1 MRAPHSFPLAELAS
15 RRGLGAVVAGAVVTF
30 STMTSNVAAA
40 NDFPTIERVLFVEAC
55 ARDHPD
61 RPHQEMLYKC
71 SCALDAIAAEYT
83 YDQYV
88 DLSTAFDAGQIAGE
102 RGAAVRESTTGQDLI
117 KQFRAARTKAFSS
130 CFIQ

>member
-1 MRAPHSFPLAELAS
+1 MRTLHSFRLARLALARGLAIALAS
-15 RRGLGAVVAGAVVTF
+15 AALVLA
-30 STMTSNVAAA
+30 SMTSDATA
-40 NDFPTIERVLFVEAC
+40 NDFPTIERVMFVEAC
-55 ARDHPD
+55 AREHPD

-71 SCALDAIAAEYT
+71 SCALDALAADYT

-117 KQFRAARTKAFSS
+117 KQFRAARSKAFSG

>member
-1 MRAPHSFPLAELAS
+1 MRALHSFRLAQLAS
-15 RRGLGAVVAGAVVTF
+15 RRGLGPALAGAVMAL
-30 STMTSNVAAA
+30 STTTSNAAA
-40 NDFPTIERVLFVEAC
+40 NDFPTVERVMFVEAC

-71 SCALDAIAAEYT
+71 SCALDALAAEYT

-88 DLSTAFDAGQIAGE
+88 DLSTAFNAGQIAGE

-117 KQFRAARTKAFSS
+117 KQFRAARSKAFSG

>member
-1 MRAPHSFPLAELAS
+1 MTVLRRFLAAKLAS
-15 RRGLGAVVAGAVVTF
+15 RRGLAPALAAVGIAL
-30 STMTSNVAAA
+30 STTGNAAA
-40 NDFPTIERVLFVEAC
+40 NDFPTVERVLFVEAC

-61 RPHQEMLYKC
+61 RPHQEMVYKC
-71 SCALDAIAAEYT
+71 SCALDAMAAEYT

-117 KQFRAARTKAFSS
+117 KQFRAARAKALSS

>member
-1 MRAPHSFPLAELAS
+1 MLDSAAASRFALAS
-15 RRGLGAVVAGAVVTF
+15 AVAAIALLLSDTARA
-30 STMTSNVAAA
+30 AAA
-40 NDFPTIERVLFVEAC
+40 NDFPTIDRVMFVEAC

-71 SCALDAIAAEYT
+71 SCAVDALAAQYT
-83 YDQYV
+83 FDQYV

-102 RGAAVRESTTGQDLI
+102 RGAAVRESTSGQDLA
-117 KQFRAARTKAFSS
+117 KQFRAARAKAFSS

>member
-1 MRAPHSFPLAELAS
+1 MRAIHAFRLPRLAA
-15 RRGLGAVVAGAVVTF
+15 RRGLGVALASAAVTLA
-30 STMTSNVAAA
+30 SMSNDTTA
-40 NDFPTIERVLFVEAC
+40 NDFPTIDRVMFVEAC
-55 ARDHPD
+55 AREHPD

-71 SCALDAIAAEYT
+71 SCALDAIAADYT

-117 KQFRAARTKAFSS
+117 KQFRAARSKAFSG

>member
-1 MRAPHSFPLAELAS
+1 MRLHGSSRLAELAS
-15 RRGLGAVVAGAVVTF
+15 PRSLGLAVAGAAIAL
-30 STMTSNVAAA
+30 SAMTGNAAA

-55 ARDHPD
+55 ARDYPD

-117 KQFRAARTKAFSS
+117 KQFRAARAKAFSG

>member
-1 MRAPHSFPLAELAS
+1 MRASHMLDSAAASRFALAS
-15 RRGLGAVVAGAVVTF
+15 AVAAIALLLSGTAR
-30 STMTSNVAAA
+30 VAAA
-40 NDFPTIERVLFVEAC
+40 NDFPTIDRVMFVEAC

-71 SCALDAIAAEYT
+71 SCAVDALAAQYT
-83 YDQYV
+83 FDQYV

-102 RGAAVRESTTGQDLI
+102 RGAAVRESTSGQDLA
-117 KQFRAARTKAFSS
+117 KQFRAARAKAFSS

>member
-1 MRAPHSFPLAELAS
+1 M
-15 RRGLGAVVAGAVVTF
+15 RRGLAAILGGVIVAFLTMISDVV
-30 STMTSNVAAA
+30 AA
-40 NDFPTIERVLFVEAC
+40 NDFPTIERVMFVEAC
-55 ARDHPD
+55 AREHPD

-83 YDQYV
+83 HDQYV

>member
-1 MRAPHSFPLAELAS
+1 MKVLHAFGLAELAL
-15 RRGLGAVVAGAVVTF
+15 RRSLGAILGAAVVAF
-30 STMTSNVAAA
+30 STMAGNVAAA
-40 NDFPTIERVLFVEAC
+40 NDFPTIERVMFVEAC

-102 RGAAVRESTTGQDLI
+102 RGAAVRESTTGQDFI
-117 KQFRAARTKAFSS
+117 KQFRAARAKAFSA

>member
-1 MRAPHSFPLAELAS
+1 MLDSAAASRFALAS
-15 RRGLGAVVAGAVVTF
+15 AVAAIALLLSDTARA
-30 STMTSNVAAA
+30 AAA
-40 NDFPTIERVLFVEAC
+40 NDFPTIDRVMFVEAC

-71 SCALDAIAAEYT
+71 SCAVDALAAQYT
-83 YDQYV
+83 FDQYV

-102 RGAAVRESTTGQDLI
+102 RGAAVRESTTGQDLT
-117 KQFRAARTKAFSS
+117 KQFRAARAKAFSS

>member
-1 MRAPHSFPLAELAS
+1 MRVPAWLRLTELAS
-15 RRGLGAVVAGAVVTF
+15 RRGLALGLTGAAIAL
-30 STMTSNVAAA
+30 STMTGNAAA
-40 NDFPTIERVLFVEAC
+40 NDFPTIERVMFVEAC

-117 KQFRAARTKAFSS
+117 KQFRAARVKAFTG